1 MIRGTV
7 EDQEYV
13 ITELKSPD
21 GYATA
26 KPVTFKTDESKNL
39 TVEMVDEVTRVE
51 VSKQDITTNKE
62 LPGASLV
69 VKDKDGNV
77 IDEWVSTTEPH
88 IIKNLTVGETYTLE
102 ETIAPD
108 GYKIAQSINFEIKDT
123 GEVQNVV
130 MYDELLPSSGGV
142 NTSDTTDV
150 NTMAVLASISALGMA
165 SYGMYEFFKKRY
177 NQ

>member
-1 MIRGTV
+1 M
-7 EDQEYV
+7 
-13 ITELKSPD
+13 K
-21 GYATA
+21 
-26 KPVTFKTDESKNL
+26 
-39 TVEMVDEVTRVE
+39 
-51 VSKQDITTNKE
+51 
-62 LPGASLV
+62 GASLV

-123 GEVQNVV
+123 GEVQSVV

-142 NTSDTTDV
+142 NTSDTSDV